1 MLLYK
6 IGKTVLFP
14 LFKMFFKLEIIGE
27 ENIPKTS
34 AVIIAANHLS
44 FLDPPIL
51 GTAVR
56 KRHLHFLARRSL
68 FKNIFFGWILRNVH
82 TYPIANDSIG
92 KGGIETAI
100 KLLEEGKAVVVFPE
114 GTRSHTGE
122 LQKGKSGIGMVS
134 YKSKFPVIPV
144 YIDGT
149 YEILP
154 RGSKMLKPAKVT
166 IKVGK
171 ILKLDDLYAMPP
183 SKEIYN
189 AITEKIMFAIAQLS
203 NEKYGPVEKDGP
215 YCKKY

>member
-14 LFKMFFKLEIIGE
+14 LFKIFLKLEIVGE

-34 AVIIAANHLS
+34 AVIIAVNHSS

-51 GTAVR
+51 GTAIR
-56 KRHLHFLARRSL
+56 KRQVYFLARRSL

-100 KLLEEGKAVVVFPE
+100 KLLEEGKAVVIFPE
-114 GTRSHTGE
+114 GTRSHTGK
-122 LQKGKSGIGMVS
+122 LQKGKSGIGMIS
-134 YKSKFPVIPV
+134 YKSKFPVIPI

-149 YEILP
+149 YAILP
-154 RGSKMLKPAKVT
+154 RGSKILKPAKVT
-166 IKVGK
+166 IKVGR
-171 ILKLDDLYAMPP
+171 ILKFADLYSVPP

-189 AITEKIMFAIAQLS
+189 VITERIMSAITELS
-203 NEKYGPVEKDGP
+203 
-215 YCKKY
+215 